1 MPTAINS
8 NYSPYTGKTKTE
20 DKKEDEKGI
29 IEKLK
34 ENTGIQ
40 TDRGTRIVKKGQDLD
55 KNAFLRY

>member
-29 IEKLK
+29 IEKST
-34 ENTGIQ
+34 EATA
-40 TDRGTRIVKKGQDLD
+40 TETARGTRIVKRD
-55 KNAFLRY
+55 KTLIKMLF